1 MKRITILVLS
11 VLLFAIGISAF
22 SQSNLADTSVLYFHT
37 VLLVHKQLGDYWR
50 NDSAYMSWIGEMI
63 GHHPDSCE
71 IDSMI
76 NIRLHESALH
86 SNSLYSSF
94 LQKLNEPV
102 LCNGYSTT
110 VYRQTWFQNELKDNY
125 SPYSIRIE
133 EDKNGG
139 HTAYFSYC
147 VWDWRWRDSSI
158 HHDTIAIDKNKWEEF
173 VLLMN
178 EYDFLDKPSTLDTSI
193 VVFGG
198 STCILESWEKGKYH
212 AVFRNVS
219 IDPTICEMQLY
230 MWQMIG
236 MKRKMPGSKPG
247 LLSRFIMHTLHLN
260 VR

>member
-1 MKRITILVLS
+1 MPFLLVASTFSYGQRYITDTS
-11 VLLFAIGISAF
+11 SFYFPTEVLLEKHMDA
-22 SQSNLADTSVLYFHT
+22 
-37 VLLVHKQLGDYWR
+37 YWR
-50 NDSAYMSWIGEMI
+50 NDSASLAVFSDAI
-63 GHHPDSCE
+63 GHEPDSLE
-71 IDSMI
+71 MDSIIDM
-76 NIRLHESALH
+76 RLKSLALS
-86 SNSLYSSF
+86 SNRFYSSF
-94 LQKLNEPV
+94 LHELDEPV

-147 VWDWRWRDSSI
+147 VWDWMWRDSSI

-198 STCILESWEKGKYH
+198 STCILESWENGKYH